1 VAINNRERV
10 AKGFEVLSEGL
21 YDLIDEVMNKAFE
34 TLDWNVK
41 WAAKDA
47 SKTGGGSKTYEKHDP
62 QIQLRAITEYGFNFR
77 DELSRAEQ
85 GFAAELREARNQW
98 AHNESFSSDDASR
111 ILDTIE
117 RLLKAANAV
126 DSAEDVRKLRV
137 DLQRTVFEEQNRQSV
152 RKTSMTLAPGAGL
165 KAWREVIRP
174 HNDVARG
181 EFNASEFA
189 ADLHLVAT
197 GEAAPEYSNPVDF
210 FSRTFVTVGLKDL
223 FSRALR
229 RISGDM
235 NASPV
240 VNLQTNFGGGKTH
253 SMLSLYHLFSGQP
266 VSSFPQEIQEL
277 VAENGNVKLESLG
290 VRRVALVGT
299 SLKAGAPSV
308 KEDGTEVR
316 TIWGELAWQLGGK
329 RAFDI
334 VAESDRTGTS
344 PGDLLTKLFRDHS
357 PAIILIDEWVAYA
370 RQLVGKDDLPAGTF
384 ETQFT
389 FAQALTEMVQG
400 VPGVMLIVSV
410 PASDALENDTYPA
423 GSDIEIGGTNGQIA
437 LDRLQNVV
445 RRVADQWRPT
455 SKEESFEI
463 VRRRLFQNPDAQGHA
478 DIAAIAKK
486 YVNLYRENH
495 GQFPVE
501 AEDPK
506 YESRMIASYPIHPE
520 LFDRLYED
528 WSTLERFQRTRG
540 VLSLMSAVVHEL
552 WATGDSSPMI
562 TSGSIPLDEPRVNQV
577 LTQYLDDAW
586 KPIIDA
592 DIDGENAV
600 SNRIDNDRP
609 NLGQRHITR
618 RIARA
623 IFMGS
628 APRLRSTRKGL
639 EKQYLWLGVAMPGDA
654 IGNFGSAIDLLSQRS
669 TYFFEE
675 QGHYWFDTQASAS
688 KTAKDYADRM
698 RDEPEKVWQEV
709 VERLQSESQKRG
721 IFAGAHV
728 APMSSGDIPDSENA
742 RLVIV
747 HPKYSYSKKTGEES
761 SAIRFIRQAIE
772 TKGSA
777 QRINRNTLVFSVGD
791 AERIESLEDSVRQFL
806 GWRLV
811 ARNFES
817 LNLNAQ
823 QKKQADD
830 WVKRTDEAVSD
841 KISEAYSWAAFPN
854 QPDSSRPFEIEV
866 LKVDVA
872 NQSLAERVGTKLERG
887 GVLITAF
894 SPAALGA
901 ELSTHLA
908 LAWNQ
913 NDLRLD
919 EVWGYFTRHTYLP
932 MLVSRGVLDDALR
945 NLPGSILV
953 GSESF
958 AVAEGYDLETHRY
971 KGLCLAID
979 RESKVQPL
987 DSLLIIKT
995 EKAEYQRQSEALQVG
1010 KGSSSTLNL
1019 DAETPAARVEV
1030 AGTSP
1035 ESPLKSAES
1044 KTRFFGSVT
1053 IDSTLYGRDFTS
1065 LSREIFDR
1073 LSGVGVDIEITVE
1086 IQATNSS
1093 GFDER
1098 VRRTVSENAREL
1110 KFDQANFED

>member
-1 VAINNRERV
+1 MAINNRERV
-10 AKGFEVLSEGL
+10 GKGFEVLSEGL
-21 YDLIDEVMNKAFE
+21 YNLIDEVMTRAFE
-34 TLDWNVK
+34 SPNWNLK
-41 WAAKDA
+41 WAEKDA
-47 SKTGGGSKTYEKHDP
+47 AKSGGSPKTYEKHDP
-62 QIQLRAITEYGFNFR
+62 QIQLRAITEYGYNFK

-85 GFAAELREARNQW
+85 GFAAELRLARNQW

-111 ILDTIE
+111 VLDTIE
-117 RLLKAANAV
+117 RLLKATNAV
-126 DSAEDVRKLRV
+126 DFAEDVRKLRV

-152 RKTSMTLAPGAGL
+152 RKTSMSLAPGAGL

-174 HNDVARG
+174 HDDVARG

-189 ADLHLVAT
+189 ADLHIVAT
-197 GEAAPEYSNPVDF
+197 GQASPEYSNPVDF
-210 FSRTFVTVGLKDL
+210 FSRTFVTEGLKDL
-223 FSRALR
+223 LSRALK
-229 RISGDM
+229 RISGDL

-253 SMLSLYHLFSGQP
+253 SMLALYHLFSGQSA
-266 VSSFPQEIQEL
+266 SSFPQEIQEL
-277 VAENGNVKLESLG
+277 VAECGNIKLETLG

-299 SLKAGAPSV
+299 SLKAGTPSV
-308 KEDGTEVR
+308 KDDGTEVR

-329 RAFDI
+329 EAFDV

-344 PGDLLTKLFRDHS
+344 PGDLLTKLFKGHS
-357 PAIILIDEWVAYA
+357 PALILIDEWVAYA

-400 VPGVMLIVSV
+400 IPGVMLIVSV
-410 PASDALENDTYPA
+410 PASDALEIHNPPA

-455 SKEESFEI
+455 SKQESFEI

-486 YVNLYRENH
+486 FVTLYRENH

-501 AEDPK
+501 AEDPN
-506 YESRMIASYPIHPE
+506 YEARMVASYPIHPE

-552 WATGDSSPMI
+552 WAMGDSSPMI
-562 TSGSIPLDEPRVNQV
+562 MAGSIPLDEPRVNQV
-577 LTQYLDDAW
+577 LTQYLEDAW

-592 DIDGENAV
+592 DIDGESAV

-609 NLGQRHITR
+609 NLGQRHVTR

-639 EKQYLWLGVAMPGDA
+639 EKQYLWLGIAMPGDA
-654 IGNFGSAIDLLSQRS
+654 IGNFGSAIDLMAQRS

-698 RDEPEKVWQEV
+698 RDEPETVWQEV
-709 VERLQSESQKRG
+709 IERLQSENQKRG
-721 IFAGAHV
+721 IFAGVHV

-747 HPKYSYSKKTGEES
+747 HPKYSYSKKTGEDS
-761 SAIRFIRQAIE
+761 SALRFVRQAVE
-772 TKGSA
+772 AKGSA
-777 QRINRNTLVFSVGD
+777 QRINRNTLIFSVGD
-791 AERIESLEDSVRQFL
+791 SERMESLEASVRQFL
-806 GWRLV
+806 GWKLV

-823 QKKQADD
+823 QKKQADE
-830 WVKRTDEAVSD
+830 WVKRTDESVTD

-854 QPDSSRPFEIEV
+854 QPDSTKPFEIEV
-866 LKVDVA
+866 LKVDA
-872 NQSLAERVGTKLERG
+872 SDQSLAERVGAKLERSG
-887 GVLITAF
+887 ILITAF
-894 SPAALGA
+894 SPAGLGA
-901 ELSTHLA
+901 ELSSHLA
-908 LAWNQ
+908 LAWDQ

-919 EVWGYFTRHTYLP
+919 EIWGYFTRHTYLP
-932 MLVSRGVLDDALR
+932 KLVSRDVLDAAIR

-953 GSESF
+953 DSESF
-958 AVAEGYDLETHRY
+958 AVAESYNAETGRY
-971 KGLCLAID
+971 VGLCLPVD
-979 RESKVQPL
+979 RESRVQPL
-987 DSLLIIKT
+987 DSLLILKHD
-995 EKAEYQRQSEALQVG
+995 KAEKHREQDETKAFTVEAASGEAPTQPGIPAQTSTEASIQSTEL
-1010 KGSSSTLNL
+1010 
-1019 DAETPAARVEV
+1019 
-1030 AGTSP
+1030 
-1035 ESPLKSAES
+1035 
-1044 KTRFFGSVT
+1044 KTRFFASVT
-1053 IDSTLYGRDFTS
+1053 IDSALYGRDFTN
-1065 LSREIFDR
+1065 LSREILDR
-1073 LSGVGVDIEITVE
+1073 LAAAGVDLEITVE
-1086 IQATNSS
+1086 IQAKNPQ
-1093 GFDER
+1093 GFDDKI
-1098 VRRTVSENAREL
+1098 RRTVSENSKAL
-1110 KFDQANFED
+1110 KFDQAGFED

>member
-1 VAINNRERV
+1 VAINNRDRV
-10 AKGFEVLSEGL
+10 GKGFEVLAEGL
-21 YDLIDEVMNKAFE
+21 HDLVDEVMTRVFE
-34 TLDWNVK
+34 AQDWNVK
-41 WAAKDA
+41 WAERDA
-47 SKTGGGSKTYEKHDP
+47 ARAGTGPKLYEKHDP
-62 QIQLRAITEYGFNFR
+62 QIQLKAITEFGRNFK

-85 GFAAELREARNQW
+85 GFAAELREARNKW

-117 RLLKAANAV
+117 RLLRAANAV
-126 DSAEDVRKLRV
+126 DSAEDVRKVRV

-152 RKTSMTLAPGAGL
+152 RKTSVSLAPGAGL
-165 KAWREVIRP
+165 KAWRDVIRP
-174 HNDVARG
+174 HDDVARG

-197 GEAAPEYSNPVDF
+197 GEASPEYSNPVDF
-210 FSRTFVTVGLKDL
+210 FSRTFVTEGLKDL
-223 FSRALR
+223 LSRALR

-253 SMLSLYHLFSGQP
+253 SMLALYHLFSGEP
-266 VSSFPQEIQEL
+266 VTSFPQEIQEL
-277 VAENGNVKLESLG
+277 VAQNGNVKLEALG

-299 SLKAGAPSV
+299 SLKAGTPSV

-329 RAFDI
+329 QAFDI

-344 PGDLLTKLFRDHS
+344 PGDLLTKLFKDHS

-400 VPGVMLIVSV
+400 IPGVMLIVSV
-410 PASDALENDTYPA
+410 PASDALENDSPAA

-437 LDRLQNVV
+437 LARLQNVV

-455 SKEESFEI
+455 SKHESFEI

-478 DIAAIAKK
+478 DIAAIARKF
-486 YVNLYRENH
+486 VTVYRENH

-501 AEDPK
+501 TEDPN
-506 YESRMIASYPIHPE
+506 YESRIIASYPIHPE

-562 TSGSIPLDEPRVNQV
+562 MSGSIPLDEPRVNQV

-609 NLGQRHITR
+609 NLGQRHVTR
-618 RIARA
+618 RLARA

-628 APRLRSTRKGL
+628 APRLRSSRKGL
-639 EKQYLWLGVAMPGDA
+639 EKQYLWLGVTMPGDA
-654 IGNFGSAIDLLSQRS
+654 IGNFGSAIDLMTQRS

-709 VERLQSESQKRG
+709 IQRLQAESRDRG
-721 IFAGAHV
+721 IFAGVHV

-747 HPKYSYSKKTGEES
+747 HPKYSYSRKTGDAS
-761 SAIRFIRQAIE
+761 SAIDFVRQAVE
-772 TKGSA
+772 TKGSS
-777 QRINRNTLVFSVGD
+777 QRINRNTLVFCVGD
-791 AERIESLEDSVRQFL
+791 SERIESLEESVRQFL
-806 GWRLV
+806 GWQLV

-830 WVKRTDEAVSD
+830 WVKRTDESVSD
-841 KISEAYSWAAFPN
+841 KISEAYSWSAFPN
-854 QPDSSRPFEIEV
+854 QPDSSKPFEIEA
-866 LKVDVA
+866 LKVDVS

-887 GVLITAF
+887 GILITAF
-894 SPAALGA
+894 SPAGLGA

-908 LAWNQ
+908 LAWEQ
-913 NDLRLD
+913 KDLRLD

-932 MLVSRGVLDDALR
+932 KLVSRDVLDAAIR

-958 AVAEGYDLETHRY
+958 AVAESFDSDTGRY
-971 KGLCLAID
+971 KGLCLPED
-979 RESKVQPL
+979 RDLQVQPL
-987 DSLLIIKT
+987 DSLLLIKQ
-995 EKAEYQRQSEALQVG
+995 EKAEKQRVQDE
-1010 KGSSSTLNL
+1010 
-1019 DAETPAARVEV
+1019 ARVATV
-1030 AGTSP
+1030 ATPPVEAPSLPSQPPQASQEGSTQ
-1035 ESPLKSAES
+1035 KVES

-1053 IDSTLYGRDFTS
+1053 IDSALYGRDFTN
-1065 LSREIFDR
+1065 LSREILDR
-1073 LSGVGVDIEITVE
+1073 LAGTGVDLEITVE
-1086 IQATNSS
+1086 IQAKNPQ
-1093 GFDER
+1093 GFDAS
-1098 VRRTVSENAREL
+1098 VRRTVSENSKAL
-1110 KFDQANFED
+1110 KFDQAGFED

>member
-1 VAINNRERV
+1 MAINNRERV
-10 AKGFEVLSEGL
+10 GKGFEVLSEGL
-21 YDLIDEVMNKAFE
+21 HDLIDEVMSKAFE
-34 TLDWNVK
+34 AQDWNVK

-47 SKTGGGSKTYEKHDP
+47 AKSGGSPKTYEKHDP
-62 QIQLRAITEYGFNFR
+62 QIQLRAITEYGYNFK

-152 RKTSMTLAPGAGL
+152 RKTSMSLVPGAGL
-165 KAWREVIRP
+165 KAWRDVIRP
-174 HNDVARG
+174 HDDVARG

-197 GEAAPEYSNPVDF
+197 GEASPEYSNPVDF
-210 FSRTFVTVGLKDL
+210 FSRTFVTEGLKDL
-223 FSRALR
+223 LSRALR

-253 SMLSLYHLFSGQP
+253 SMLALYHLFSGQP

-277 VAENGNVKLESLG
+277 VVENGNVKLESLG

-299 SLKAGAPSV
+299 SLKAGTPSV

-329 RAFDI
+329 TAFDI

-344 PGDLLTKLFRDHS
+344 PGDLLTKLFKDHS

-400 VPGVMLIVSV
+400 IPGVMLIVSV
-410 PASDALENDTYPA
+410 PASDALENDNPPA

-455 SKEESFEI
+455 SKQESFEI

-486 YVNLYRENH
+486 YVTLYRENH

-562 TSGSIPLDEPRVNQV
+562 MSGSIPLDEPRVNQV

-609 NLGQRHITR
+609 NLGQRHVTR

-654 IGNFGSAIDLLSQRS
+654 IGNFGSAIDLMSQRS

-709 VERLQSESQKRG
+709 IERLQSESQKRG
-721 IFAGAHV
+721 IFAGVHV

-742 RLVIV
+742 RLIVV

-761 SAIRFIRQAIE
+761 SAFEFMRQAVE

-791 AERIESLEDSVRQFL
+791 AERIESLEESVRQFL
-806 GWRLV
+806 GWQLV

-823 QKKQADD
+823 QKKQADE
-830 WVKRTDEAVSD
+830 WVKRTDESVTD
-841 KISEAYSWAAFPN
+841 KISEAYSWSAFPN
-854 QPDSSRPFEIEV
+854 QPDSTKPFEIEV
-866 LKVDVA
+866 LKVDVS
-872 NQSLAERVGTKLERG
+872 NQSLAERVGAKLERG
-887 GVLITAF
+887 GILITAF
-894 SPAALGA
+894 SPAGLGA

-908 LAWNQ
+908 LAWDQ

-932 MLVSRGVLDDALR
+932 KIVSRDILDQAIR
-945 NLPGSILV
+945 NLPGSVLV

-958 AVAEGYDLETHRY
+958 AVAESFDTETGRY
-971 KGLCLAID
+971 KGLCLPEDI
-979 RESKVQPL
+979 ESQVQPL
-987 DSLLIIKT
+987 DSLLLVKRD
-995 EKAEYQRQSEALQVG
+995 KALKQRELDESQIAEESA
-1010 KGSSSTLNL
+1010 STSTSNAATGEV
-1019 DAETPAARVEV
+1019 AETPAVTETQTV
-1030 AGTSP
+1030 KPVTS
-1035 ESPLKSAES
+1035 
-1044 KTRFFGSVT
+1044 FYGSVT
-1053 IDSTLYGRDFTS
+1053 IDPALYGRDFTN
-1065 LSREIFDR
+1065 LSREILDR
-1073 LSGVGVDIEITVE
+1073 LADTGVELEIIVE
-1086 IQATNSS
+1086 IQAKKRE
-1093 GFDER
+1093 GFDSR
-1098 VRRTVSENAREL
+1098 VRRTVAENAKAL
-1110 KFDQANFED
+1110 KFQQSEFSD